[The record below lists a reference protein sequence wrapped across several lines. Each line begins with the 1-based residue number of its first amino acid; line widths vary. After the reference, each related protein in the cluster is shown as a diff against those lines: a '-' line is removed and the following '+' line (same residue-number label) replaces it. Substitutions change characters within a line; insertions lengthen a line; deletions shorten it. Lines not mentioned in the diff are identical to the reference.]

1 LGKRNTKLPLTEWKY
16 YGLGRTSFGSEDSE
30 LPWIAGTVLL
40 RNNNPGNGKRPNIA
54 SLSRKVLISSIRQ
67 LAPYLIIGPRRIILI
82 GAIAAVALAIIFYP
96 LIVQTPFDPQKVAIQ
111 LTGVD
116 LVSGSESEQKL
127 DLRVGLQI
135 TNTNEF
141 TLTTSKIAYDLFAD
155 GVLVGSDTLS
165 YEDVPVN
172 GRPAFFSNQPVT
184 LSDTLTLQ
192 YSDETAPLF
201 DKILNNSTDINWRI
215 TGSAAIES
223 GTTLQEKNFSSEL

>member
-1 LGKRNTKLPLTEWKY
+1 MTEWNY

-40 RNNNPGNGKRPNIA
+40 RNNNPGNGKRANIA

-96 LIVQTPFDPQKVAIQ
+96 LIVQTPFDLQKVAIQ

-155 GVLVGSDTLS
+155 GALVGSDTLS

-201 DKILNNSTDINWRI
+201 DKILNNSTDINWRV
-215 TGSAAIES
+215 TGSATIES

>member
-1 LGKRNTKLPLTEWKY
+1 MLPLSSNSPT
-16 YGLGRTSFGSEDSE
+16 
-30 LPWIAGTVLL
+30 IL
-40 RNNNPGNGKRPNIA
+40 RRANVA

-82 GAIAAVALAIIFYP
+82 GAIAIIFYP
-96 LIVQTPFDPQKVAIQ
+96 LIVQTPFDPEKVAIQ
-111 LTGVD
+111 LTGVE
-116 LVSGSESEQKL
+116 LMSGSEGEQSL
-127 DLRVGLQI
+127 DLRVELRI

-155 GVLVGSDTLS
+155 GAPVGSDTLS

-192 YSDETAPLF
+192 YSDETANLF
-201 DKILNNSTDINWRI
+201 SKILNNSTDIDWRI
-215 TGSAAIES
+215 AGSATIES
-223 GTTLQEKNFSSEL
+223 GTTLQEKNFSSAL